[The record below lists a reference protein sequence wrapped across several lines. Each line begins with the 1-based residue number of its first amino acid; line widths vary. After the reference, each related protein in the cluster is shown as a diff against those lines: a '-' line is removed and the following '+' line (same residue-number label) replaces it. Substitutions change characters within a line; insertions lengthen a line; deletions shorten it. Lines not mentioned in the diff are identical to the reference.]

1 MKTGSITPIIATD
14 APTPDISESVRKK
27 QPIGTPA
34 LPMAATTEM
43 KSQSS
48 ITGSESSMPPF
59 CITKS
64 DVTKMNAAQ
73 PFMLMVVQIGSTKRA
88 TLLST
93 PRRSSDVCIVT
104 GSVAAELLV
113 NRAMSTAGIMRR
125 ITCTGLSPR
134 AMRNSGSTTKNCS
147 RLPLSITA
155 TYLPIEATTVP
166 ADTSAESCA
175 ANATMPTGS
184 TVMSQ
189 RMSRDTTSCN
199 ADSPRMSNCLLSPS
213 GILASASPTATA
225 MSSTESTLPSM
236 NGRRKLSGTIPIMY
250 FRYDPSATSAGT
262 ASPKVLLRTMSM
274 GRLSGEMMM

>member
-1 MKTGSITPIIATD
+1 MKTGSITPIIATG

-43 KSQSS
+43 NSQSS
-48 ITGSESSMPPF
+48 ITGSDSSTPPF

-93 PRRSSDVCIVT
+93 PSRSSEVCIVT
-104 GSVAAELLV
+104 GSVAAELFV

-134 AMRNSGSTTKNCS
+134 ATRNSGSTTKNCS
-147 RLPLSITA
+147 ILPPNITA

-166 ADTSAESCA
+166 ADTSADSCA

-184 TVMSQ
+184 TAMSQ
-189 RMSRDTTSCN
+189 RMSRDTTSCS
-199 ADSPRMSNCLLSPS
+199 ALSPRISSTLFSPS
-213 GILASASPTATA
+213 GIFANAKPTATA
-225 MSSTESTLPSM
+225 MSSTDSTLPSI
-236 NGRRKLSGTIPIMY
+236 NGRRKLSGTMPII
-250 FRYDPSATSAGT
+250 
-262 ASPKVLLRTMSM
+262 
-274 GRLSGEMMM
+274 